1 MPRNYDNG
9 KKLKKEK
16 KRRRK
21 MILQIKLGLNGKKK
35 QCYFTKEGMTQ
46 VDYKDAELLKR
57 FITDRGSIVCG
68 RTTGTTGRMQKRLAI
83 AIKRARYM
91 ALIPYC
97 PEKYL

>member
-9 KKLKKEK
+9 KKKKKEK

-21 MILQIKLGLNGKKK
+21 LLLQQKLGFDSKRKPSVFARESVTLI
-35 QCYFTKEGMTQ
+35 
-46 VDYKDAELLKR
+46 DYKDVSLLKKLVN
-57 FITDRGSIVCG
+57 DRGAILPG
-68 RTTGTTGRMQKRLAI
+68 RQTGAGKRQPEVTR

-91 ALIPYC
+91 ALLPYC